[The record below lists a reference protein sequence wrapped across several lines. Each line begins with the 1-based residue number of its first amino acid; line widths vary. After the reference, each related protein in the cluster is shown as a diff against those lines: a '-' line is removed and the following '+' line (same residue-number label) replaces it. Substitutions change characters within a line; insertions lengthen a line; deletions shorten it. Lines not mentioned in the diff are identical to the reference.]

1 MHLWVCVCAVP
12 LYVFCG
18 PQRCLTVRSLEPT
31 GGCLHWGL
39 GPGTWRGPLG
49 GEQNW
54 PMKKNQHRLDR
65 GQFGD
70 SYTAAWSLQLLAGAG
85 AARNH

>member
-18 PQRCLTVRSLEPT
+18 PQRCLTVCSLEPT
-31 GGCLHWGL
+31 GGCLPRGL

-54 PMKKNQHRLDR
+54 QKKKTQHRLDR

-70 SYTAAWSLQLLAGAG
+70 RLHYSLESSVLAGAG